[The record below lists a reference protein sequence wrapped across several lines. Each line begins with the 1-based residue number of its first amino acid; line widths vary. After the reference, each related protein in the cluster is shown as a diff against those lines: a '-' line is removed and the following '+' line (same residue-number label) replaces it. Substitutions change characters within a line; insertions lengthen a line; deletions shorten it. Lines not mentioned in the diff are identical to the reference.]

1 MQNQSS
7 KISVEQLM
15 KKKYTQY
22 AMFLSMLFL
31 TFKGNATSLLQVNRE
46 PEMANLFYSEGKI
59 WVVIAVFSIAVLG
72 IGIYLF
78 SMDKRI
84 SKIESISNKHKD

>member
-22 AMFLSMLFL
+22 AMVLSMLFL
-31 TFKGNATSLLQVNRE
+31 AFKGNATSLLQVNRE